1 MKMSVI
7 MSKNPYR
14 LCRLFLPAAL
24 GLSLAGCMTAQP
36 GYKKAEKEARDL
48 ERFRVQVG
56 SLSEAVARANA
67 AMDAI
72 SQTAES
78 NPHEAYAWLSRATA
92 EVDKQTANFEKRVDE
107 MRRHGA
113 AYFNEW
119 DQQLETIENSDIRQ
133 LALSRESQLR
143 ERYSEVSD
151 LTRKAKEALL
161 PFVSDLHDV
170 RTLLGTELTVSGVG
184 AAKQTIEKTQDK
196 GAAVRDALTSLTREV
211 NRIEP
216 GFVLARSSSEPN
228 STNGRAPVL
237 RR

>member
-1 MKMSVI
+1 MSHGSRGIV
-7 MSKNPYR
+7 
-14 LCRLFLPAAL
+14 AAVL
-24 GLSLAGCMTAQP
+24 GMVLAGCMTNQP
-36 GYKKAEKEARDL
+36 GYKKAEKEASDL

-56 SLSEAVARANA
+56 SLSEAVARASA

-72 SQTAES
+72 GQTAES
-78 NPHEAYAWLSRATA
+78 NPHEAYAWLSRATGL
-92 EVDKQTANFEKRVDE
+92 VDTHAASFEKRADE

-119 DQQLETIENSDIRQ
+119 DQRLETIENSEIRQ
-133 LALSRESQLR
+133 LALSREAQLR
-143 ERYSEVSD
+143 EHYGQVSD

-196 GAAVRDALTSLTREV
+196 GAAVRDALSSLTREL
-211 NRIEP
+211 NKIEP
-216 GFVLARSSSEPN
+216 SFVLARSSAEPGAAN
-228 STNGRAPVL
+228 TRL

>member
-1 MKMSVI
+1 MSQNV
-7 MSKNPYR
+7 YGLLR
-14 LCRLFLPAAL
+14 GFLAAAL
-24 GLSLAGCMTAQP
+24 GIVLAGCMTSQP
-36 GYKKAEKEARDL
+36 GYKKAEKEADDL

-56 SLSEAVARANA
+56 SLSEAVARASA

-72 SQTAES
+72 GQTAES
-78 NPHEAYAWLSRATA
+78 NPHEAYSWLSRATA
-92 EVDKQTANFEKRVDE
+92 KVDTHADNFEKRADE

-119 DQQLETIENSDIRQ
+119 DQQLETIENPEIRQ
-133 LALSRESQLR
+133 LALSREAQLR
-143 ERYSEVSD
+143 EHYSQVSD

-161 PFVSDLHDV
+161 PFVSDLHDI
-170 RTLLGTELTVSGVG
+170 RTLLGTELTVNGVG

-196 GAAVRDALTSLTREV
+196 GAAVRDALTTLTHEL

-216 GFVLARSSSEPN
+216 SFVLARSAAEPAAAG
-228 STNGRAPVL
+228 TRGMPAL